1 MSLTILLGIISVG
14 ILIFIHELGHFL
26 AARMAGI
33 KVEVFSIGWGRG
45 LISFRWKETKIQLG
59 WIPFGGYCKMAGEL
73 PSETTQEEPGNYYS
87 SAPIKRIA
95 VGFSGPVANYVL
107 AVVLFILIA
116 LIGYDIYTYS
126 NRIVLVKEPLGFS
139 SGITPAMKAGLKD
152 GDVILEINGRKI
164 SHWDEITEVISRSP
178 LKPLKMKVLRDNR
191 VIELTIVPE
200 IDRETGRGLIG
211 IYPWVEPV
219 VGKVVE
225 GGPADRAGFKE
236 GDIIV
241 SVDGKKIRNQIE
253 FYEAIKGKSYYT
265 VNVVVNRNG
274 NLLTLKLVPEK
285 VEEFDSPGFFFK
297 QIKVRTPSYPFPDA
311 VLKGVDKSVEALVDT
326 IRGIGLLVSGK
337 IKARTAI
344 AGPAK
349 LIYLSGVIAR
359 EGIVYFFQ
367 VMGYISIAFF
377 IINLVP
383 FPALD
388 GSHITIALYEMITRR
403 KPNLQLVH
411 RIQTFGFLFLLVLLV
426 FVTINDISSFF
437 K

>member
-1 MSLTILLGIISVG
+1 
-14 ILIFIHELGHFL
+14 
-26 AARMAGI
+26 
-33 KVEVFSIGWGRG
+33 
-45 LISFRWKETKIQLG
+45 
-59 WIPFGGYCKMAGEL
+59 
-73 PSETTQEEPGNYYS
+73 
-87 SAPIKRIA
+87 
-95 VGFSGPVANYVL
+95 
-107 AVVLFILIA
+107 
-116 LIGYDIYTYS
+116 
-126 NRIVLVKEPLGFS
+126 
-139 SGITPAMKAGLKD
+139 
-152 GDVILEINGRKI
+152 
-164 SHWDEITEVISRSP
+164 
-178 LKPLKMKVLRDNR
+178 
-191 VIELTIVPE
+191 
-200 IDRETGRGLIG
+200 
-211 IYPWVEPV
+211 

-274 NLLTLKLVPEK
+274 NLLTLKLFPEK

-403 KPNLQLVH
+403 RPNLQLVH